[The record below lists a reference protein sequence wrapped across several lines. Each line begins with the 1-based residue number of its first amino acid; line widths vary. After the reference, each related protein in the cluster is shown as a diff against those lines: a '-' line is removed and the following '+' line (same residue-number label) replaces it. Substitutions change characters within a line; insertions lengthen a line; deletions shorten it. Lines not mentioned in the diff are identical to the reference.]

1 VKIQKKYIAL
11 RKKTRL
17 DAQEDDPSLFDEE
30 EVETNVRPL
39 KSSDGE

>member
-1 VKIQKKYIAL
+1 VAL

-17 DAQEDDPSLFDEE
+17 DTQEDDPTLFDEE

-39 KSSDGE
+39 KSPDAE